1 MPISDR
7 RRIAGT
13 CLLVLGAV
21 LLTLTQVSPSGA
33 AAQTTGEIGDLVWF
47 DDNDNGRVDAEEPGV
62 SGVVV
67 ELFADENLDGAPDG
81 PLLQSAVSAADGS
94 WRFVGLSDGSYA
106 VRLPVENWA
115 AGGALRGCV
124 SSAPTTP
131 DAGDGVDGD
140 DNGFELPGVGIIGG
154 PVVVSAGN
162 PVDGTLDFGCH
173 RPVFDLALSLAA
185 EETADLAVGDL
196 LVLDLGVSNVGTLN
210 AHSLIVQVEMDDALT
225 LADPDW
231 EQVKQGGL
239 LRHLAVDV
247 LRPGITASLSLQLEV
262 TGPGP
267 HEVTATFADVRSTGA
282 MPNGDGFE
290 PDDPAMEA
298 VATLSI
304 GGPAPDGVEDDAPS
318 TDGAGD
324 PDPTVADPTDP
335 ESAVESAAIA
345 SEPGDL
351 PDEPF
356 DEVEG
361 ADAGGVDPN
370 EVPRQAVSPADVAQ
384 PNQDVEPVLA
394 LTGAEDRLLVLA
406 ALICIVAGSMLLLVE
421 RWMAP
426 AVLRQK

>member
-33 AAQTTGEIGDLVWF
+33 TAQTAGEIGDLVWF
-47 DDNDNGRVDAEEPGV
+47 DDNDNGRVDAEETGV
-62 SGVVV
+62 PGVVV

-81 PLLQSAVSAADGS
+81 PRLQSAVSAADGS
-94 WRFVGLSDGSYA
+94 WRFVGLADGSYA
-106 VRLPVENWA
+106 IRLPVENWA
-115 AGGALRGCV
+115 TDGALRGCV

-131 DAGDGVDGD
+131 DASDGVDGD

-154 PVVVSAGN
+154 PVVVSADN
-162 PVDGTLDFGCH
+162 LLDGSLDFGCH
-173 RPVFDLALSLAA
+173 RPVFDVALAIAA
-185 EETADLAVGDL
+185 EDTVDLAPGDL
-196 LVLDLGVSNVGTLN
+196 LVLELDVANVGTLN
-210 AHSLIVQVEMDDALT
+210 AHSLVVRVETDDALL

-231 EQVKQGGL
+231 EQQKQGGL

-262 TGPGP
+262 AGPGP
-267 HEVTATFADVRSTGA
+267 YEVVVTFADVRSTES

-298 VATLSI
+298 VATFSV
-304 GGPAPDGVEDDAPS
+304 GGPVPADP
-318 TDGAGD
+318 AGD
-324 PDPTVADPTDP
+324 DTPPADTATDPTVADPTEPTGPDT
-335 ESAVESAAIA
+335 AVEAAAIA
-345 SEPGDL
+345 PEPVDASGD
-351 PDEPF
+351 E
-356 DEVEG
+356 EAVAAETE
-361 ADAGGVDPN
+361 PN